1 MDPITA
7 SGVFSLGKEIISRVS
22 SSLLTDSSTKPASFD
37 SQLDASKK
45 ATTVAIDPN
54 LQAQKLESSLK
65 AQLLKDPETANFFQ
79 QNQNNNIF
87 LEKRADGSVQFVSSN
102 GKSLILEKNSV
113 HCTPAN
119 DLLELCFENK
129 INLTAMRPNAVTFNS

>member
-22 SSLLTDSSTKPASFD
+22 SSLLTDSSTKPTSFD
-37 SQLDASKK
+37 RQLDASKK

-54 LQAQKLESSLK
+54 LQVQKLENSLK
-65 AQLLKDPETANFFQ
+65 AQLLKDPKTANFFQ

-102 GKSLILEKNSV
+102 GNSLILEKDSV
-113 HCTPAN
+113 HCTTAN
-119 DLLELCFENK
+119 DLLELCLENN

>member
-22 SSLLTDSSTKPASFD
+22 SSLLTDSSTKPTSFD

-54 LQAQKLESSLK
+54 LQVQKLENSLK
-65 AQLLKDPETANFFQ
+65 AQLLKDPKTANFFQ

-102 GKSLILEKNSV
+102 GNSLILEKDSV
-113 HCTPAN
+113 HCTTAN
-119 DLLELCFENK
+119 DLLELCLENN